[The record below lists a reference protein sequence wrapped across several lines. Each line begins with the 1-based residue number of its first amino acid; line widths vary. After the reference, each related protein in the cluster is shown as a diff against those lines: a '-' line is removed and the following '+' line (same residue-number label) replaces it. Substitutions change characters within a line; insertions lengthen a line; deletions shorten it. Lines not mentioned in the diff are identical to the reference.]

1 MKIERKEEKKKTLYL
16 IYTQRV
22 VAVYVKND
30 VKNIVNTHL
39 HTVDVFLFVCDFIRK
54 YPSHFNITNKHI
66 HIIFSYYHM
75 IFYHR

>member
-1 MKIERKEEKKKTLYL
+1 MKIERKEGKKKHYTSYL

-39 HTVDVFLFVCDFIRK
+39 HIVDVFLFVCDFIR
-54 YPSHFNITNKHI
+54 YEVSISF
-66 HIIFSYYHM
+66 
-75 IFYHR
+75 

>member
-30 VKNIVNTHL
+30 VKNIVNKHL
-39 HTVDVFLFVCDFIRK
+39 HTVDVFVFVCDFIQK
-54 YPSHFNITNKHI
+54 YPSHFNI
-66 HIIFSYYHM
+66 YYK
-75 IFYHR
+75 

>member
-54 YPSHFNITNKHI
+54 YPSHFNITNKHSR
-66 HIIFSYYHM
+66 IIFSYYD
-75 IFYHR
+75 ILYHII

>member
-1 MKIERKEEKKKTLYL
+1 MKIEREEEKKKA
-16 IYTQRV
+16 IISNMYTQRV

-39 HTVDVFLFVCDFIRK
+39 HTVDVFVFVCDFIRK

-66 HIIFSYYHM
+66 FT
-75 IFYHR
+75 